1 MWSKRKGHNAF
12 EESKE
17 GLETEGLVDRVSQL
31 ETSTSSLLLKPPGAH
46 PPLHAVRHW
55 FSLYRQQNQGLLTRG
70 LQTEQGR
77 RRHYLEK
84 KGF

>member
-1 MWSKRKGHNAF
+1 MEQTEGHNAF

-17 GLETEGLVDRVSQL
+17 GLETGRLVERVSQL
-31 ETSTSSLLLKPPGAH
+31 ENSTSPLLLKPPGAR
-46 PPLHAVRHW
+46 PPLHTVRHR

-70 LQTEQGR
+70 LQAEQGW

-84 KGF
+84 KRF